1 MSRILSIAALLVLL
15 AGIVFASYL
24 GVAEAEFR
32 RGTPE
37 SVAHAVEMRPDNAR
51 YVLFR
56 ALQLDYE
63 GQDAQPLLER
73 AAALNPSSSAPRIRL
88 GLMAELRHDP
98 VTAEHW
104 LLSAARVDRQYEPSW
119 TLANFYFRQQRA
131 DDFWTW
137 IRRAL
142 EVSYGDRT
150 RAFELCWNMMSNSTE
165 ILDRAIPEDPMVA
178 TAYLAYLLNR
188 HRDLSETGAIEEAAL
203 RLGPLAATV
212 EPGTAYAACDF
223 LIERGRVES
232 ARKLWGALGNG
243 SSNGITKP
251 NFREMSKFA
260 QGHGFDW
267 RLEGGEGVI
276 HVPLDGR
283 GHRVT
288 LTGKQPENTGL
299 LRQAVVLE
307 QGKRYTLR
315 WKARTT
321 GLTKPSGLNWNAG
334 NASEAV
340 EPSNDWS
347 AGSLTFTAG
356 ATLVPMVLTYR
367 RPQGVPRAEG
377 SVDVTELSLTLA
389 DAATSS
395 AK

>member
-1 MSRILSIAALLVLL
+1 MTCIADNCSWVGLDIGQACT
-15 AGIVFASYL
+15 
-24 GVAEAEFR
+24 VA
-32 RGTPE
+32 
-37 SVAHAVEMRPDNAR
+37 VR
-51 YVLFR
+51 YH
-56 ALQLDYE
+56 
-63 GQDAQPLLER
+63 PT
-73 AAALNPSSSAPRIRL
+73 
-88 GLMAELRHDP
+88 H
-98 VTAEHW
+98 
-104 LLSAARVDRQYEPSW
+104 
-119 TLANFYFRQQRA
+119 
-131 DDFWTW
+131 
-137 IRRAL
+137 
-142 EVSYGDRT
+142 
-150 RAFELCWNMMSNSTE
+150 
-165 ILDRAIPEDPMVA
+165 
-178 TAYLAYLLNR
+178 
-188 HRDLSETGAIEEAAL
+188 
-203 RLGPLAATV
+203 RLGPQSAALV
-212 EPGTAYAACDF
+212 
-223 LIERGRVES
+223 
-232 ARKLWGALGNG
+232 
-243 SSNGITKP
+243 ITDDVAP
-251 NFREMSKFA
+251 A
-260 QGHGFDW
+260 
-267 RLEGGEGVI
+267 GG
-276 HVPLDGR
+276 L

-389 DAATSS
+389 DAATCS